1 MEKIIR
7 CSYNKQ
13 ADELNI
19 SLGKPQKAIS
29 LEVGE
34 EVYVRLQP
42 KTKKILGF
50 TILNFEARAA
60 KEEKTFSLPLL
71 ADFKLSS
78 PAREPSRD
86 LVPG

>member
-7 CSYNKQ
+7 CSYNKD

-29 LEVGE
+29 LEVGDE
-34 EVYVRLQP
+34 IYVRLNP
-42 KTKKILGF
+42 KTKDILGF
-50 TILNFEARAA
+50 TILHFEQRAE
-60 KEEKTFSLPLL
+60 KEKKTFALPLMGDL
-71 ADFKLSS
+71 KLSR
-78 PAREPSRD
+78 PFKEPSHN